1 MPFEYNFKIIL
12 TMKEKKYMH
21 EPVFP
26 GIGSKKFLKILKLT
40 MLLLVLGLAIPA
52 ITLTA
57 GIPAADD
64 QQQIRVTGTIS
75 DVVTGAAMPGVNI
88 QVKGTTV
95 GAISDVDGKYTL
107 DLTDRNAILTFS
119 FIGYVTQD
127 IPVEGKATINVALKE
142 ELTSLQEVVVVGYGT
157 QKAATITG
165 SISAVKA
172 ESLKA
177 SSTINFTNS
186 FAGRLPGLVVVTR
199 SGEPGNDNSTLRIRG
214 LNTLGDNSP
223 LIVIDGIANRSMQ
236 RLNPDDIESITVLKD
251 ASAAI
256 YGAQA
261 ANGVILI
268 TTKRGVMGKSQ
279 VNLTFN
285 QGWSMPTV
293 IPKMTDAPTYATM
306 LNEIDSYAGRAPRY
320 TAEQIQKYGDGSDPW
335 SYPNTDWFGTTFKR
349 AALQQSANFSVNGG
363 FESLK
368 YFVSLGGNFQDA
380 IYKNSATNYSQANF
394 RSNIDGKISKNIN
407 MSLDISGR
415 QENRNYPTR
424 SASSIFQM
432 LMRGYPTSVAYWPT
446 GQNGPDIEYGNNPV
460 VVTTNQTGYDKTK
473 TYVFESRLKLD
484 MTIPWIKGLTLTGN
498 AAIDKT
504 FTNGKLWETPWYLYN
519 WDGVTYDENNQP
531 VLVVGK
537 KGFST
542 PQLTQEMGDSRRTT
556 LNGLINYERS
566 FNNKHDFKFLAGTE
580 MIDGE
585 SMDFSAFRKYFVS
598 TAIDQLFAG
607 GDLEKTNTGSA
618 SISARLNY
626 FGRVNYSYLQKYL
639 AEFVWRYDGSY
650 IFPAGKRFGFFPGIS
665 LGWRVSEEDFWK
677 NNIAL
682 VNYFKIRG
690 SWGQTGNDRIATY
703 QYLASYGYNS
713 SLSGIY
719 TFNGSV
725 ENKILGELR
734 IPNPDV
740 TWEVANQSNI
750 GFDAQLFKGR
760 LTLSGD
766 YFYNLR
772 SNILSYRNAS
782 VPASY
787 RINPAP

>member
-1 MPFEYNFKIIL
+1 
-12 TMKEKKYMH
+12 MKEKKYLH

-26 GIGSKKFLKILKLT
+26 GIGSKKFLKIMKLT
-40 MLLLVLGLAIPA
+40 MLLLVLGLAIPG
-52 ITLTA
+52 ITFAA

-107 DLTDRNAILTFS
+107 DLTDGNAILTFS

-127 IPVEGKATINVALKE
+127 IPVEGRATINVALKE

-432 LMRGYPTSVAYWPT
+432 LMRGYPTSVAYWPS
-446 GQNGPDIEYGNNPV
+446 GQNDRTSRWQQPGRCN
-460 VVTTNQTGYDKTK
+460 DK
-473 TYVFESRLKLD
+473 S
-484 MTIPWIKGLTLTGN
+484 N
-498 AAIDKT
+498 
-504 FTNGKLWETPWYLYN
+504 
-519 WDGVTYDENNQP
+519 
-531 VLVVGK
+531 
-537 KGFST
+537 
-542 PQLTQEMGDSRRTT
+542 
-556 LNGLINYERS
+556 
-566 FNNKHDFKFLAGTE
+566 
-580 MIDGE
+580 
-585 SMDFSAFRKYFVS
+585 
-598 TAIDQLFAG
+598 
-607 GDLEKTNTGSA
+607 
-618 SISARLNY
+618 
-626 FGRVNYSYLQKYL
+626 RV
-639 AEFVWRYDGSY
+639 R
-650 IFPAGKRFGFFPGIS
+650 
-665 LGWRVSEEDFWK
+665 
-677 NNIAL
+677 
-682 VNYFKIRG
+682 
-690 SWGQTGNDRIATY
+690 
-703 QYLASYGYNS
+703 
-713 SLSGIY
+713 
-719 TFNGSV
+719 
-725 ENKILGELR
+725 
-734 IPNPDV
+734 
-740 TWEVANQSNI
+740 
-750 GFDAQLFKGR
+750 
-760 LTLSGD
+760 
-766 YFYNLR
+766 
-772 SNILSYRNAS
+772 
-782 VPASY
+782 
-787 RINPAP
+787 